1 MSSGSRGNFASRLL
15 AQPSAWLGALACL
28 ALALLALRPELGG
41 GARELVVALVAA
53 IGLLACFTVI
63 GWSGSRGRGEGTG
76 QALADIV
83 ENDDR
88 ARLVIDA
95 DGREIVRNGKAE
107 TVFGPAGD
115 PAAPLLARIGG
126 EERAIEEI
134 GRLSTAARQGGAY
147 RTEVW
152 LPREGGGDW
161 MALTVQPLGGG
172 LVQWIGEDV
181 SARRAI
187 EVTQREENELFADF
201 IDFMPVGFYSA
212 DVGGRFRFVNQRL
225 AEWLGRSVD
234 ELVGSEVTEILGTL
248 PDPEEESISLRLNGR
263 GGDSFPAV
271 VTQTVFDEGGETFTR
286 SIVVREETPE
296 QQWQRELSVAGRRF
310 RWLFDDAPVGIVLV
324 DPDATI
330 NMCNHA
336 FSEMV
341 GEAAD
346 DMAGRPIADFLH
358 DDDRAAVGEQLNRVL
373 MGTSTGAH
381 LPVRL
386 AGGPVEVSATLYISP
401 TAEDAASPAA
411 SGLML
416 HFIDTTEQK
425 NLEIRFAQSQ
435 KMQAMG
441 QLAGGVAHDFNNL
454 LTAMIG
460 FCDLL
465 LQRHGPGDASFADIM
480 QIKQNANRAASL
492 VRQLLAFSRRQTL
505 QPRLFDITDALAD
518 LSTLLRRL
526 MGEAIE
532 LSVTHGR
539 DLGHVRVDPGQFDQV
554 IINLA
559 VNARD
564 AMPGGG
570 TLSITTRAVTVEKPF
585 QYGAETMP
593 PGNYVQIEVADT
605 GTGIAPENL
614 PRIFEP
620 FFSTKAVGAG
630 TGLGLSTVYGILRQ
644 TDGFIF
650 VDSAP
655 GQGTTFHIFLPRFE
669 PIPEEIETRVP
680 ASTHTIE
687 GVEAIETAVPNDLTG
702 AGVILIVEDED
713 AVRLFGAR
721 ALRNKGYRVLEA
733 RDGEGALDILHTEPQ
748 VDVLV
753 SDVVMPGMDG
763 ATLARLVR
771 MERPGIR
778 VILMSGYAE
787 DVAPGLVGGEDGIHF
802 LPKPF
807 SLKQLAGKVKEVLA
821 EPVRAI

>member
-1 MSSGSRGNFASRLL
+1 M
-15 AQPSAWLGALACL
+15 AWLGALAC
-28 ALALLALRPELGG
+28 AGLALLALRPELGG
-41 GARELVVALVAA
+41 AAREPVVAVIAA
-53 IGLLACFTVI
+53 IGLAACVTLI
-63 GWSGSRGRGEGTG
+63 GRVSGRARNDTRG
-76 QALADIV
+76 QVLADIIDS
-83 ENDDR
+83 DDR
-88 ARLVIDA
+88 ARLVIDGE
-95 DGREIVRNGKAE
+95 GRELVRNALAE
-107 TVFGPAGD
+107 KMFGPADD
-115 PAAPLLARIGG
+115 PAGPMAARIGADERSG
-126 EERAIEEI
+126 EEL
-134 GRLSTAARQGGAY
+134 GRLSMAARQGGSY

-152 LPREGGGDW
+152 LPRDGGGDW
-161 MALTVQPLGGG
+161 LAVAVHHLGDGV
-172 LVQWIGEDV
+172 VQWIAEDV

-187 EVTQREENELFADF
+187 EETQRAENELFADF

-212 DVGGRFRFVNQRL
+212 DVGGRVRFVNQRL
-225 AEWLGRSVD
+225 AEWLGRRVD
-234 ELVGSEVTEILGTL
+234 ELVGKDIAEVLGTL
-248 PDPEEESISLRLNGR
+248 PDPEQESLALRLTGR
-263 GGDSFPAV
+263 GGDAFQAV
-271 VTQTVFDEGGETFTR
+271 ITQTVFDEGGETFTR

-296 QQWQRELSVAGRRF
+296 QQWQRELNTAERRF
-310 RWLFDDAPVGIVLV
+310 RWLFDDAPVGIALV
-324 DPDATI
+324 DPDSTVSL
-330 NMCNHA
+330 CNPA
-336 FSEMV
+336 FAELVAEMA
-341 GEAAD
+341 GEIS
-346 DMAGRPIADFLH
+346 GRPIADFIH
-358 DDDRAAVGEQLNRVL
+358 EEDRAAVAEQLSRVL
-373 MGTSTGAH
+373 MGASPGAH

-386 AGGPVEVSATLYISP
+386 AGGPSEVSATLYISP
-401 TAEDAASPAA
+401 TAEDAVDGQA

-518 LSTLLRRL
+518 ISNLLRRL
-526 MGEAIE
+526 MGESIE
-532 LSVTHGR
+532 LAVTHGR
-539 DLGHVRVDPGQFDQV
+539 DLGLVRVDPGQFDQV
-554 IINLA
+554 VINLA

-570 TLSITTRAVTVEKPF
+570 TLQIITRAVTVEKPF

-593 PGNYVQIEVADT
+593 PGNYVQIEVADS
-605 GTGIAPENL
+605 GTGISPENL

-669 PIPEEIETRVP
+669 PTPET
-680 ASTHTIE
+680 
-687 GVEAIETAVPNDLTG
+687 VEAKAPIGEHTVEGMENLEVAAPADLTG
-702 AGVILIVEDED
+702 AGTILIVEDED

-721 ALRNKGYRVLEA
+721 ALRNKGYKVLEA
-733 RDGEGALDILHTEPQ
+733 RDGEGALDILHHEAN

-763 ATLARLVR
+763 ATLAQLVR
-771 MERPGIR
+771 MERPDIR

-787 DVAPGLVGGEDGIHF
+787 DVAPGLVGGEGGIHF

-821 EPVRAI
+821 EPLSAG